1 MLFRSTTYTSTIQL
15 RCWKQHT
22 CVGCGGSYLYE
33 LIRTIQ
39 GSAGNADAA
48 RANAQKNVQK
58 AIARDTDLHPCPTT
72 ESSDGGTPA

>member
-1 MLFRSTTYTSTIQL
+1 MATTYTSTVQL